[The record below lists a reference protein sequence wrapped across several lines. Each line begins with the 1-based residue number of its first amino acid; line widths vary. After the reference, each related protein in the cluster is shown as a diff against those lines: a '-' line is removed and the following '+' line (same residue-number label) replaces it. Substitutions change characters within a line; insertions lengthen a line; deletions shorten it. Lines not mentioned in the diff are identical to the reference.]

1 MIRQENGTEMSD
13 EEIKAFMDTFKQFM
27 NQADV
32 EILNYMR
39 RESTRKYNQ
48 QLYQSEADKYKVS
61 LNYYMQEF
69 I

>member
-1 MIRQENGTEMSD
+1 MIQQENGTEMSD
-13 EEIKAFMDTFKQFM
+13 EEIKTFMDTFKQFM

-39 RESTRKYNQ
+39 RESTRKYYK
-48 QLYQSEADKYKVS
+48 QLHQSEADKYKVS

>member
-1 MIRQENGTEMSD
+1 MIQQENGTQMSD
-13 EEIKAFMDTFKQFM
+13 EEIKTFMDTFKQFM

-48 QLYQSEADKYKVS
+48 QLYQSEADKYKLS

>member
-1 MIRQENGTEMSD
+1 MILRENGTEMSD
-13 EEIKAFMDTFKQFM
+13 EEIKTFMDTFKQFM

-48 QLYQSEADKYKVS
+48 QLYKLKAEKLKVS